1 MKVEKQWEERFGWYW
16 INAKEVFEFT
26 DEDFERAVQPY
37 VDAGITTVINHGC
50 AHFRFSYY
58 PYWDKIIAC
67 IRKVVEH
74 FHKHGIKVV
83 EHHSA
88 VLMHNLRIADGWSR
102 LEGEYRSYANGTCSV
117 EDWPKIVTHLIE
129 DPVIEGKHVLDWRQ
143 VSGKTGK
150 VAGSNYASHCF
161 CFNNSDYFAAYCKHL
176 DDLIDAG
183 VDGIMSD
190 DVQYFGEG
198 HSCACEHCR
207 KKFYENTGYVLPQP
221 KDWDA
226 FYGDYTN
233 PAFLAWIQFRK
244 ESTADFYR
252 RIYQHYEKRGYKNFY
267 PNYTSGCVLHNRTA
281 YPFDEVPEYWDF
293 MFQENCLDALQRYS
307 IHYYMVEAV
316 QRYAQGARKGV
327 PSMSM
332 FYPMGKS
339 DMYAAFAMS
348 RSWGQLFSATPEG
361 YSLVEIEKPY
371 RDFEKK
377 NEALYHDPKKIA
389 DVSFYMSKKTRDLTE
404 NAEARYM
411 IPMFGMMNA
420 AYAKNLTSDM
430 VFERDSL
437 ALLSEHKNI
446 VMSYV
451 AMASDDELKKM
462 RAYAEEG
469 GRVFI
474 FGEFARYKEN
484 GFTRSLAEICDLL
497 GIKAT
502 ATECDKGGAVNVSY
516 NGKTLQMTSYKTRVA
531 FDGEVDSVASLQDG
545 TCVAMRQ
552 ALGNGE
558 VIWVGFD
565 SNHGEGQGSVWSG
578 RRNSEPIRVPAA
590 PYVLDILRTT
600 SGALMELFVKTPVLN
615 IEQGFEDVMVSAFAV
630 ENGYAIHLLNTTGWL
645 PKEPCL
651 VGHEDEAPTFVD
663 GAEKLPELQLKFNL
677 PIEVDSVTIH
687 SPEQE
692 NAKSVSFAQTDSGV
706 ALKLPKD
713 FFSGYAVLYVKEK

>member
-1 MKVEKQWEERFGWYW
+1 MKVQNQWEERFGWYW
-16 INAKEVFEFT
+16 INAKEVFDYT

-88 VLMHNLRIADGWSR
+88 VLMHNLRIADGWRR

-129 DPVIEGKHVLDWRQ
+129 DPMIEGKHVFDWRQ

-161 CFNNSDYFAAYCKHL
+161 CLNNPDYFEAYSKHL
-176 DDLIDAG
+176 DALIDAG

-190 DVQYFGEG
+190 DVQYFGGG
-198 HSCACEHCR
+198 HNCTCEHCR
-207 KKFYENTGYVLPQP
+207 KKFFEETGYTLPDP
-221 KDWDA
+221 EGWDA
-226 FYGDYTN
+226 FYGDYTD
-233 PAFLAWIQFRK
+233 PVFLAWILFKRK
-244 ESTADFYR
+244 STADFFR
-252 RIYQHYEKRGYKNFY
+252 RIYKHYEKRGYDNFY
-267 PNYTSGCVLHNRTA
+267 PNYTSGCVLHNRTS
-281 YPFDEVPEYWDF
+281 YPFDDIPEYWDF

-316 QRYAQGARKGV
+316 QRFAQGQRKGV

-361 YSLVEIEKPY
+361 FSLVEIEKFY

-377 NEALYHDPKKIA
+377 NELLYREPKKMA
-389 DVSFYMSKKTRDLTE
+389 DVSFYMSKKTRDLTK
-404 NAEARYM
+404 NAEAEYM
-411 IPMFGMMNA
+411 SPMFGMVHA

-430 VFERDSL
+430 IFENDTTEIM
-437 ALLSEHKNI
+437 AQHKNI
-446 VMSYV
+446 VMPYV
-451 AMASDDELKKM
+451 AMADDAELEKL
-462 RAYAEEG
+462 RAYVEAG
-469 GRVFI
+469 GRLMI
-474 FGEFARYKEN
+474 FGDFACFKEN
-484 GFTRSLAEICDLL
+484 GSRRSLSEICDLL
-497 GIKAT
+497 GIKAS
-502 ATECDKGGAVNVSY
+502 ANECEKTGDVKVSY
-516 NGKTLQMTSYKTRVA
+516 CGKTLHMTSYKTRVA
-531 FDGEVDSVASLQDG
+531 FSREVESVADLEDG
-545 TCVAMRQ
+545 TCIGMRQ
-552 ALGNGE
+552 TVGNGE
-558 VIWVGFD
+558 IIWLGFD
-565 SNHGEGQGSVWSG
+565 SNHGEAQGSVWSS
-578 RRNSEPIRVPAA
+578 RRNSEPVRVPAA
-590 PYVLDILRTT
+590 PYALDILRNT
-600 SGALMELFVKTPVLN
+600 SGALLELFVQTPVLS
-615 IEQGFEDVMVSAFAV
+615 IEKGFEDVMVSAFAV
-630 ENGYAIHLLNTTGWL
+630 EDGYAIHLLNTTGWI
-645 PKEPCL
+645 PKEPCM

-663 GAEKLPELQLKFNL
+663 GAPKLPELKLELNL
-677 PIEVDSVTIH
+677 PIKIDSVTIS

-692 NAKSVSFAQTDSGV
+692 DDKAVCFAEKADGV
-706 ALKLPKD
+706 TLTIPKD